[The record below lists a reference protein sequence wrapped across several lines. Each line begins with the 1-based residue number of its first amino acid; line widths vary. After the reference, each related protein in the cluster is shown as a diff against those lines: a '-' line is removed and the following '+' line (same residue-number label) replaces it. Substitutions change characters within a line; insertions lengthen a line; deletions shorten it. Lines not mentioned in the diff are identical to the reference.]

1 MALPRITQ
9 KEMTEREQREL
20 KTLLDRARIA
30 HGRPLSNA
38 ETNSVKKEYI
48 DKLMAQRE
56 AEAKKA
62 RQVRKQ
68 QAYKTD
74 KEATFSWSANTPTR
88 GSVRPFFLRP
98 GWVKRFPLPAGRPLS
113 LLFSIFTTGRLM
125 PGVAALAFGL
135 AFGFASEEEF
145 SISLNRSIS
154 SSSVRSR
161 HSPKGIPVRL
171 TFMIRVRSSFVTS

>member
-74 KEATFSWSANTPTR
+74 KEATFSVGEYADPRQALTP
-88 GSVRPFFLRP
+88 FLFTSRL
-98 GWVKRFPLPAGRPLS
+98 GETFPVTSR
-113 LLFSIFTTGRLM
+113 
-125 PGVAALAFGL
+125 AALIVAIFHLHHRALDAGSRRFGL
-135 AFGFASEEEF
+135 RRLSAS
-145 SISLNRSIS
+145 LRKRSFQS
-154 SSSVRSR
+154 A
-161 HSPKGIPVRL
+161 
-171 TFMIRVRSSFVTS
+171 

>member
-56 AEAKKA
+56 ADAKKA
-62 RQVRKQ
+62 RQVK
-68 QAYKTD
+68 KTAGLI
-74 KEATFSWSANTPTR
+74 KRIKKRTFSWSANTPTR
-88 GSVRPFFLRP
+88 GRR
-98 GWVKRFPLPAGRPLS
+98 
-113 LLFSIFTTGRLM
+113 
-125 PGVAALAFGL
+125 
-135 AFGFASEEEF
+135 
-145 SISLNRSIS
+145 
-154 SSSVRSR
+154 
-161 HSPKGIPVRL
+161 
-171 TFMIRVRSSFVTS
+171 